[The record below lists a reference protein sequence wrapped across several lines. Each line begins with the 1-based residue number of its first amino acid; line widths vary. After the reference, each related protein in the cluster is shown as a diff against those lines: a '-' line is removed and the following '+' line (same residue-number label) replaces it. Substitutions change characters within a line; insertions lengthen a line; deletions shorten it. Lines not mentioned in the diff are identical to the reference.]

1 MRFNQAHTIQPLCIE
16 LFPYQ
21 EADHNRSRA
30 EFIAM
35 ASQQQEMNCERRRD
49 FLKRFEVLKA
59 TGESIRSFPA
69 NLRRPFAGYEMPPA
83 PRFTSGDLDHPMTA
97 ASHHLLDE
105 IPLGTLDDYANLCID
120 DDLDGQPTSAM
131 SSPRNGGSSIKAV
144 AGTDRVD
151 QPQQQLVDDSEGIDW
166 SNAKTGVVR
175 QVGRYRYKF
184 DQKESMSYL
193 VRLGQHNYVWGIDLE
208 RVVNLHSIKRGDRI
222 SLKCVGKQ
230 PVEVEVDEV
239 QPDQSV
245 ITVKKWVERNTWV
258 AKVHQ
263 RAPEPSQD
271 K

>member
-1 MRFNQAHTIQPLCIE
+1 MRFNQAQITQPLCIE

-21 EADHNRSRA
+21 ETPHNRSRA
-30 EFIAM
+30 EFSAM
-35 ASQQQEMNCERRRD
+35 AAQQQEMNYERRKD

-59 TGESIRSFPA
+59 TGDSIRSFPA
-69 NLRRPFAGYEMPPA
+69 DLRKPFGGYEMPPA
-83 PRFTSGDLDHPMTA
+83 PRLTLDLPITA
-97 ASHHLLDE
+97 ASHHLLE
-105 IPLGTLDDYANLCID
+105 EVPIGTLDDYSNLCMD
-120 DDLDGQPTSAM
+120 DDLDGQPTLAM
-131 SSPRNGGSSIKAV
+131 SSPRNGGNSKTTFT
-144 AGTDRVD
+144 GTDRAD

-208 RVVNLHSIKRGDRI
+208 RVVNLHGIKRGDRI

-230 PVEVEVDEV
+230 PVEIEVDEI

-245 ITVKKWVERNTWV
+245 ITIKKWVERNTWV

-263 RAPEPSQD
+263 RAPEPPQD